1 MTKPDLRDPEQW
13 IPRELF
19 AKYCGP
25 DAAKLL
31 AYYDKA
37 KAKRQLIVADFAWFP
52 FLILPAWLGYRQQW
66 TLWGTLTGCFATLSL
81 LEGVMR
87 FQVPSGA
94 FGGMM
99 IALGLMAHGFL
110 LSNANGLY
118 LKLTRQG
125 VTGEA
130 LESAL
135 TGRASPRVGHAC
147 LALAGTLVIGVLGA
161 MFSLQE
167 YR

>member
-25 DAAKLL
+25 KSDKLL

-37 KAKRQLIVADFAWFP
+37 KAKRQLIVTDFEWFP
-52 FLILPAWLGYRQQW
+52 FLVLPAWLGYRQQW
-66 TLWGTLTGCFATLSL
+66 ALWGTLTACFAALTLVEAL
-81 LEGVMR
+81 MR
-87 FQVPSGA
+87 FQLPNGA

-99 IALGLMAHGFL
+99 LALGLMAHGL
-110 LSNANGLY
+110 VLSSANGLY
-118 LKLTRQG
+118 LKLKKQG
-125 VTGEA
+125 LTGEA

-135 TGRASPRVGHAC
+135 AGRASPHVGFAC
-147 LALAGTLVIGVLGA
+147 LALAGSLLVSVLGA
-161 MFSLQE
+161 LFSVRD
-167 YR
+167 YP